1 MFRSLFFSLF
11 IFATANIQM
20 GAEPPDYGRAFGA
33 IIEKAAAR
41 LQTVA
46 EKRPLKLSQWNDSL
60 KKTAQ
65 AVFLMAS
72 RGDPEKIAALL
83 EAARSR
89 HPGNSFAILLQAI
102 SQNGRGD
109 QAQAN
114 KTFEEFL
121 LKSRK
126 YTEFEE
132 TFLHWGEFHMLR
144 RTVFEVLRSRK
155 IYFKGREE
163 EIQAYIPYEQFFK
176 YVMDPRRDDWVM
188 NVALVILILGG
199 GVLLVTASL
208 TGVDLSAP
216 PGSSLLTM
224 YVMIWIAYSVWI
236 FDLAFGLPFGLSRT
250 TVVPLFLVI
259 IVLSI
264 LTLDLL
270 AYLSDLARPMEEGYR
285 RCPHCKGIIVT
296 LATECIHC
304 RKKVPSR

>member
-1 MFRSLFFSLF
+1 MLRSLFFSLF

-20 GAEPPDYGRAFGA
+20 GAEPPDYGRKFGE
-33 IIEKAAAR
+33 IIEKAAMR

-60 KKTAQ
+60 EKMAQ

-72 RGDPEKIAALL
+72 KGDPEKITALL
-83 EAARSR
+83 EAARKS
-89 HPGNSFAILLQAI
+89 HPENSFAILLQAI
-102 SQNGRGD
+102 LQNVRGD
-109 QAQAN
+109 QQKAN

-126 YTEFEE
+126 YTELEE

-144 RTVFEVLRSRK
+144 RTVFEVLRAQK
-155 IYFKGREE
+155 ISFKGREA

-176 YVMDPRRDDWVM
+176 YVMDPRREDWVM

-199 GVLLVTASL
+199 GVLLVIASL
-208 TGVDLSAP
+208 TGVDLSVP

-224 YVMIWIAYSVWI
+224 YVMIWIAYAVWI

-250 TVVPLFLVI
+250 AVVPLFLVI
-259 IVLSI
+259 VSLLI
-264 LTLDLL
+264 LTMDLM
-270 AYLSDLARPMEEGYR
+270 AYLNDRRRPLEEGYC
-285 RCPHCKGIIVT
+285 RCPHCSGIIVA
-296 LATECIHC
+296 LSTECIHC
-304 RKKVPSR
+304 RKKIPAR